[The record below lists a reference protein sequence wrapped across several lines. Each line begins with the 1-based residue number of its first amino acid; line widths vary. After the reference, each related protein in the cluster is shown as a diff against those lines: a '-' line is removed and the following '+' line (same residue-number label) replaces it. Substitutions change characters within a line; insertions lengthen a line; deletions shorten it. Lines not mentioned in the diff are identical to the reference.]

1 MLKLRFEVDH
11 APATYQPVVIFPNGS
26 QVTFGKS
33 CTDRHEAGLI
43 VSWLNDRGAGDELAE
58 AVLAYVE
65 AKVSSKGN

>member
-1 MLKLRFEVDH
+1 
-11 APATYQPVVIFPNGS
+11 
-26 QVTFGKS
+26 VTFGKS
-33 CTDRHEAGLI
+33 CTDRHEAGVI